1 MKKIFSLYI
10 LLFSLVI
17 SAQTDYSASW
27 EDFYSYNNV
36 KDFVKVD
43 DVLYALTDNAIFTYD
58 VLSGE
63 IKKISSI
70 QGLSGETTSAIYYY
84 ESETFKGVVI
94 GYENGLVEVID
105 DDGSITISSDIVNF
119 NQSGEK
125 SINHISE
132 FNNKLYLSTP
142 FAVVVYD
149 IENLEF
155 GDTYFIGNNSSSI
168 KINETIIFNNVI
180 YAATEVGIFKADI
193 FKADGITRTLL
204 IDFNNWRQL
213 FDGTVFKGITTF
225 ENSLYVIGNSKL
237 YTIDGASLTEKPNF
251 NPLGQ
256 QIKNIKSSTTNLCI
270 ALDKEA
276 IIYDNSMNLVPEF
289 TPDLDYDYSLNTA
302 FIEDNMVFLATK
314 EFGILETTISES
326 GPTTY
331 LEIHPEGPLSNAV
344 FSITAQNNDLW
355 VVYGGYDGTYEPSG
369 NKQGFSNFNGE
380 SWINTKYDSNLPIKD
395 LNHVTIDINAKNKV
409 YISSFGSTEN
419 ITSQATGGLLVV
431 ENNEVIEFYNHK
443 NSTIEDTNLTDS
455 RVTIR
460 VSGTAFDD
468 LGNLWVTSI
477 AGSNELKKLSNSQV
491 WSSIDLSSLTTNRTA
506 IGLTEVVVD
515 RNNSIWIGT
524 RANGV
529 YVYNENGNRKEAL
542 IAAPNEGNLPDL
554 NVRTIAVDRS
564 NIIWLG
570 TKSGLVVYSNASG
583 VFDEVATNAQ
593 PVVINGDENGFGDRL
608 LGNQTI
614 NSIVVD
620 GADNKWFGTDRGGVL
635 CTNPS
640 GQNTIAIFSKKNS
653 PLPSNR
659 ILKIS
664 IDKEAGKVYFA
675 TDKGIVAYN
684 SNVAPFGDVLEAVYA
699 YPNPALK
706 NHETVTIDGRN
717 GTHLPKGTNVKI
729 LDVAGNL
736 VHETNVIEG
745 QELQGGKVV
754 WNKRNL
760 AGNKVASG
768 IYIVLLSND
777 DASETAVTKIAII
790 N

>member
-1 MKKIFSLYI
+1 MKKIFSLLI

-36 KDFVKVD
+36 KDFTKVD
-43 DVLYALTDNAIFTYD
+43 TIIYALTDNAIFTYD

-63 IKKISSI
+63 INKFSSI
-70 QGLSGETTSAIYYY
+70 QGLSGETTSAIYYN
-84 ESETFKGVVI
+84 ETFRRVVI

-155 GDTYFIGNNSSSI
+155 GDTYFIGNNSSSV
-168 KINETIIFNNVI
+168 KINETIISNDII
-180 YAATEVGIFKADI
+180 YAATEEGVFKADI
-193 FKADGITRTLL
+193 TSNLL
-204 IDFNNWRQL
+204 IDFNNWQRL
-213 FDGTVFKGITTF
+213 FNGRDFKGVTTF
-225 ENSLYVIGNSKL
+225 KNDLYVIENSKL
-237 YTIDGASLTEKPNF
+237 FTFDGASLTEKVNF
-251 NPLGQ
+251 NKE
-256 QIKNIKSSTTNLCI
+256 IKNIKSTNTNLCI
-270 ALDKEA
+270 SLDKEA
-276 IIYDNSMNLVPEF
+276 RIYDSSMNLVQEF
-289 TPDLDYDYSLNTA
+289 TSDLEYDYSLNTA
-302 FIEDNMVFLATK
+302 FFEDDMVFLATK
-314 EFGILETTISES
+314 EFGILETTISQ
-326 GPTTY
+326 PTTY
-331 LEIHPEGPLSNAV
+331 SEIHPEGPLSNAV

-355 VVYGGYDGTYEPSG
+355 VVYGGYDGTYAPSF

-455 RVTIR
+455 KVTIR

-477 AGSNELKKLSNSQV
+477 AGSNELKKLSNSQE
-491 WSSIDLSSLTTNRTA
+491 WSSIDLSSLTKDKIA

-515 RNNSIWIGT
+515 RNNSIWIGS
-524 RANGV
+524 RRNGA
-529 YVYNENGNRKEAL
+529 YVYNENGNRKKAL
-542 IAAPNEGNLPDL
+542 IATPNEGNLPDL

-564 NIIWLG
+564 NRIWLG

-583 VFDEVATNAQ
+583 VFEEVATNAQ

-640 GQNTIAIFSKKNS
+640 GQTTIAIFSKKNS

-706 NHETVTIDGRN
+706 NHLTVTIDGRN
-717 GTHLPKGTNVKI
+717 GTHLPKGINVKI

>member
-36 KDFVKVD
+36 KDFTKVD
-43 DVLYALTDNAIFTYD
+43 TIIYALTDNAIFTYD

-63 IKKISSI
+63 INKISSI
-70 QGLSGETTSAIYYY
+70 QGLSGETTSAIYYN
-84 ESETFKGVVI
+84 ETFRRVVI

-105 DDGSITISSDIVNF
+105 DDGSITISSDIINF

-125 SINHISE
+125 SISHISE

-155 GDTYFIGNNSSSI
+155 GDTYFIGNNSSSV
-168 KINETIIFNNVI
+168 KINETIISNNII
-180 YAATEVGIFKADI
+180 YAVTETGIFKADI
-193 FKADGITRTLL
+193 TSNLL
-204 IDFNNWRQL
+204 IDFNNWQQL
-213 FDGTVFKGITTF
+213 FNGRDFKGVTTLKNDLYVIENSKIFTFDGTG
-225 ENSLYVIGNSKL
+225 
-237 YTIDGASLTEKPNF
+237 LTEKANF
-251 NPLGQ
+251 TKE
-256 QIKNIKSSTTNLCI
+256 IKNIKSTTRNLCI
-270 ALDKEA
+270 SLDKEA
-276 IIYDNSMNLVPEF
+276 RIYDSSMNLVQEF
-289 TPDLDYDYSLNTA
+289 IPNLEYDYSLNTA
-302 FIEDNMVFLATK
+302 FFEDDMAFLATK
-314 EFGILETTISES
+314 EFGILETTISQ
-326 GPTTY
+326 PTTY
-331 LEIHPEGPLSNAV
+331 LEIHPDGPLSNAV
-344 FSITAQNNDLW
+344 FSITAQNKDFW
-355 VVYGGYDGTYEPSG
+355 VVYGGYNSAFTPL
-369 NKQGFSNFNGE
+369 NIRNGFSKFNGE
-380 SWINTKYDSNLPIKD
+380 NWINTNFNSSLPND
-395 LNHVTIDINAKNKV
+395 LVDVTIDPSHENRV
-409 YISSFGSTEN
+409 YISALGISSD
-419 ITSQATGGLLVV
+419 IDAKPTGGLLVV
-431 ENNEVIEFYNHK
+431 EDNILVQTYNHL
-443 NSTIEDTNLTDS
+443 NSSLTPILVS
-455 RVTIR
+455 LPAINIR
-460 VSGTAFDD
+460 VSGSTFDSN
-468 LGNLWVTSI
+468 GNLWATNYET
-477 AGSNELKKLSNSQV
+477 GEELVKLSANGQ
-491 WSSIDLSSLTTNRTA
+491 WSSVDLGVLQTSSA
-506 IGLTEVVVD
+506 EGLTEIIVD
-515 RNNSIWIGT
+515 RNNSIWIGS
-524 RANGV
+524 RRNGA
-529 YVYNENGNRKEAL
+529 YVYNENGSRKKAL
-542 IAAPNEGNLPDL
+542 IATPNEGNLPDL

-564 NIIWLG
+564 NRIWLG

-608 LGNQTI
+608 LGDQTI
-614 NSIVVD
+614 NSIAVD
-620 GADNKWFGTDRGGVL
+620 GADNKWFGTDSGGVL

-640 GQNTIAIFSKKNS
+640 GQTTIAIFSKKNS

-664 IDKEAGKVYFA
+664 VDNAAGKVYFA

-684 SNVAPFGDVLEAVYA
+684 SNVVPFGDVLEAVYA

>member
-1 MKKIFSLYI
+1 MKKIFSLYV

-36 KDFVKVD
+36 KDFTKVD
-43 DVLYALTDNAIFTYD
+43 TIIYALTDNAIFTYD

-63 IKKISSI
+63 INKISSI
-70 QGLSGETTSAIYYY
+70 QGLSGETTSAIYYN
-84 ESETFKGVVI
+84 ETFKRVVI

-155 GDTYFIGNNSSSI
+155 GDTYFIGNNSSSV
-168 KINETIIFNNVI
+168 KINETIISNNVI

-193 FKADGITRTLL
+193 TSNLL
-204 IDFNNWRQL
+204 IDFNNWQQL
-213 FDGTVFKGITTF
+213 FNGRDFKGIVF
-225 ENSLYVIGNSKL
+225 LDGLYVIENSKL
-237 YTIDGASLTEKPNF
+237 FTFDGANLTEEVNF
-251 NPLGQ
+251 NKE
-256 QIKNIKSSTTNLCI
+256 IKNIKSTTTNLCI
-270 ALDKEA
+270 SLDKEA
-276 IIYDNSMNLVPEF
+276 KVYDSSLNLVQEF
-289 TPDLDYDYSLNTA
+289 TPNLEYDYTLNTA
-302 FIEDNMVFLATK
+302 FFEDDIAFLATK
-314 EFGILETTISES
+314 EFGILKATTSKPAI
-326 GPTTY
+326 Y
-331 LEIHPEGPLSNAV
+331 LEIHPDGPLSNAV
-344 FSITAQNNDLW
+344 FSITAQNNNFW
-355 VVYGGYDGTYEPSG
+355 VVYGGYNSTFTPL
-369 NKQGFSNFNGE
+369 NIRNGFSKFNGE
-380 SWINTKYDSNLPIKD
+380 NWINTNFNSSLPND
-395 LNHVTIDINAKNKV
+395 LVDVTIDPSHENRV
-409 YISSFGSTEN
+409 YISALGASNN
-419 ITSQATGGLLVV
+419 IEAKPTGGLLVV
-431 ENNEVIEFYNHK
+431 EDNVLVQTYNHL
-443 NSTIEDTNLTDS
+443 NSSLTPILISLPTIN
-455 RVTIR
+455 IR
-460 VSGTAFDD
+460 VGGSTFDSN
-468 LGNLWVTSI
+468 GNLWATNYET
-477 AGSNELKKLSNSQV
+477 GEELVKLSANGQ
-491 WSSIDLSSLTTNRTA
+491 WSSVDLGVVQTSA
-506 IGLTEVVVD
+506 AAGLSEIIVD
-515 RNNSIWIGT
+515 QNNSIWISS
-524 RANGV
+524 RRNGA
-529 YVYNENGNRKEAL
+529 YVYNENGNRKKAL
-542 IAAPNEGNLPDL
+542 IATPNEGNLPDL

-564 NIIWLG
+564 NRIWLG

-608 LGNQTI
+608 LGDQTI

-620 GADNKWFGTDRGGVL
+620 GADNKWFGTDSGGVL
-635 CTNPS
+635 YTNPS
-640 GQNTIAIFSKKNS
+640 GQTTIAIFSKKNS

-664 IDKEAGKVYFA
+664 TDNAAGKVYFA

-699 YPNPALK
+699 YPNPALN

>member
-1 MKKIFSLYI
+1 MKKIFSLYV

-36 KDFVKVD
+36 KDFTKVD
-43 DVLYALTDNAIFTYD
+43 TIIYALTDNAIFTYD

-63 IKKISSI
+63 INKISSI
-70 QGLSGETTSAIYYY
+70 QGLSGETTSAIYYN
-84 ESETFKGVVI
+84 ETFKRVVI

-155 GDTYFIGNNSSSI
+155 GDTYFIGNNSSSV
-168 KINETIIFNNVI
+168 KINETIISNNVI
-180 YAATEVGIFKADI
+180 YAATEEGVFKADI
-193 FKADGITRTLL
+193 FKADDITSNLL
-204 IDFNNWRQL
+204 IDFNNWQL
-213 FDGTVFKGITTF
+213 LFPGDFKGITTF
-225 ENSLYVIGNSKL
+225 ENVLYVIKGSELVALDGINLGNK
-237 YTIDGASLTEKPNF
+237 INF
-251 NPLGQ
+251 LEE
-256 QIKNIKSSTTNLCI
+256 IKGLKASTTHLSVS
-270 ALDKEA
+270 LDKEA
-276 IIYDNSMNLVPEF
+276 RIYDSSMNLVQEF
-289 TPDLDYDYSLNTA
+289 IPNLEHDYTLNTA
-302 FIEDNMVFLATK
+302 FFEADMVFLATK
-314 EFGILETTISES
+314 EFGILETTISE
-326 GPTTY
+326 PITY
-331 LEIHPEGPLSNAV
+331 LEIHPDGPLSNAV
-344 FSITAQNNDLW
+344 FSITAQNNNFW
-355 VVYGGYDGTYEPSG
+355 VVYGGYDSTNTPL
-369 NKQGFSNFNGE
+369 NIKNGFSEFNGE
-380 SWINTKYDSNLPIKD
+380 NWINTNFNSSLPND
-395 LNHVTIDINAKNKV
+395 LVDVTIDPSHENRV
-409 YISSFGSTEN
+409 YISALGESSN
-419 ITSQATGGLLVV
+419 IEAKPSGGLLVV
-431 ENNEVIEFYNHK
+431 EDNVLVQTYNHL
-443 NSTIEDTNLTDS
+443 NSSLTPILIS
-455 RVTIR
+455 LPAINIR
-460 VSGTAFDD
+460 VSGSAFDSS
-468 LGNLWVTSI
+468 GNLWATNYET
-477 AGSNELKKLSNSQV
+477 GEELVKLSANGQ
-491 WSSIDLSSLTTNRTA
+491 WSSVDLGVVQTSLA
-506 IGLTEVVVD
+506 AGLTEVIVD
-515 RNNSIWIGT
+515 RNNSIWIGS
-524 RANGV
+524 RRNGA
-529 YVYNENGNRKEAL
+529 YVYNENGNRKKAL
-542 IAAPNEGNLPDL
+542 IATPNEGNLPDL

-564 NIIWLG
+564 NRIWLG

-608 LGNQTI
+608 LGDQTI

-620 GADNKWFGTDRGGVL
+620 GADNKWFGTDSGGVL
-635 CTNPS
+635 CTNPN
-640 GQNTIAIFSKKNS
+640 GQTTIAIFSKKNS

-664 IDKEAGKVYFA
+664 VDKAAGKVYFA

-699 YPNPALK
+699 FPNPALN

-736 VHETNVIEG
+736 VHETNVVEG

>member
-36 KDFVKVD
+36 KDFTKVD
-43 DVLYALTDNAIFTYD
+43 TIIYALTDNAIFTYD

-63 IKKISSI
+63 INKISSI
-70 QGLSGETTSAIYYY
+70 QGLSGETTSAIYYN
-84 ESETFKGVVI
+84 ETFRRVVI

-105 DDGSITISSDIVNF
+105 DDGSITISSDIINF

-125 SINHISE
+125 SISHISE

-155 GDTYFIGNNSSSI
+155 GDTYFIGNNSSSV
-168 KINETIIFNNVI
+168 KINETIISNNII
-180 YAATEVGIFKADI
+180 YAVTETGIFKADI
-193 FKADGITRTLL
+193 TSNLL
-204 IDFNNWRQL
+204 IDFNNWQQL
-213 FDGTVFKGITTF
+213 FNGRDFKGVTTFKNDLYVIENSKIFTFDGTG
-225 ENSLYVIGNSKL
+225 
-237 YTIDGASLTEKPNF
+237 LTEKANF
-251 NPLGQ
+251 TKE
-256 QIKNIKSSTTNLCI
+256 IKNIKSTTRNLCI
-270 ALDKEA
+270 SLDKEA
-276 IIYDNSMNLVPEF
+276 RIYDSSMNLVQEF
-289 TPDLDYDYSLNTA
+289 IPNLEYDYSLNTA
-302 FIEDNMVFLATK
+302 FFEDDMAFLATK
-314 EFGILETTISES
+314 EFGILETTISQ
-326 GPTTY
+326 PTTY
-331 LEIHPEGPLSNAV
+331 LEIHPDGPLSNAV
-344 FSITAQNNDLW
+344 FSVTAQNKDFW
-355 VVYGGYDGTYEPSG
+355 VVYGGYNSAFTPL
-369 NKQGFSNFNGE
+369 NIRNGFSKFNGE
-380 SWINTKYDSNLPIKD
+380 NWINTNFNSSLPND
-395 LNHVTIDINAKNKV
+395 LVDVTIDPSHENRV
-409 YISSFGSTEN
+409 YISALG
-419 ITSQATGGLLVV
+419 TSSDIDAKPTGGLLVV
-431 ENNEVIEFYNHK
+431 EDNILVQTYNHL
-443 NSTIEDTNLTDS
+443 NSSLTPILVS
-455 RVTIR
+455 LPAINIR
-460 VSGTAFDD
+460 VSGSTFDSN
-468 LGNLWVTSI
+468 GNLWATNYET
-477 AGSNELKKLSNSQV
+477 GEELVKLSANGQ
-491 WSSIDLSSLTTNRTA
+491 WSSVDLGVLQTSSA
-506 IGLTEVVVD
+506 EGLTEIIVD
-515 RNNSIWIGT
+515 RNNSIWIGS
-524 RANGV
+524 RRNGA
-529 YVYNENGNRKEAL
+529 YVYNENGSRKKAL
-542 IAAPNEGNLPDL
+542 IATPNEGNLPDL

-564 NIIWLG
+564 NRIWLG

-608 LGNQTI
+608 LGDQTI
-614 NSIVVD
+614 NSIAVD
-620 GADNKWFGTDRGGVL
+620 GADNKWFGTDSGGVL

-640 GQNTIAIFSKKNS
+640 GQTTIAIFSKKNS

-664 IDKEAGKVYFA
+664 VDNAAGKVYFA

-684 SNVAPFGDVLEAVYA
+684 SNVVPFGDVLEAVYA

>member
-36 KDFVKVD
+36 KDFTKVD
-43 DVLYALTDNAIFTYD
+43 TIIYALTDNAIFTYD

-63 IKKISSI
+63 INKISSI
-70 QGLSGETTSAIYYY
+70 QGLSGETTSAIYYN
-84 ESETFKGVVI
+84 ETFKRVVI

-155 GDTYFIGNNSSSI
+155 GDTYFIGNNSSSV
-168 KINETIIFNNVI
+168 KINETIIANNVI
-180 YAATEVGIFKADI
+180 YAATEEGVFKADI
-193 FKADGITRTLL
+193 TSNLL
-204 IDFNNWRQL
+204 IDFNNWQQL
-213 FDGTVFKGITTF
+213 FNGRDFKGITTF
-225 ENSLYVIGNSKL
+225 KNDLYVIENSKL
-237 YTIDGASLTEKPNF
+237 FTLDGANLTENINF
-251 NPLGQ
+251 NKE
-256 QIKNIKSSTTNLCI
+256 IKNIKSTNTNLCVS
-270 ALDKEA
+270 LDKEA
-276 IIYDNSMNLVPEF
+276 IIYDSSMNLVQEF
-289 TPDLDYDYSLNTA
+289 TPDSEYDYSLNTA
-302 FIEDNMVFLATK
+302 FFEDDMVFLATK
-314 EFGILETTISES
+314 EFGILETTISQ
-326 GPTTY
+326 PTTY
-331 LEIHPEGPLSNAV
+331 SEIHPEGPLSNAV

-355 VVYGGYDGTYEPSG
+355 VVYGGYNSTFTPL
-369 NKQGFSNFNGE
+369 NIRNGFSKFNGE
-380 SWINTKYDSNLPIKD
+380 NWINTNFNSSLPND
-395 LNHVTIDINAKNKV
+395 LVDVTIDPSHENRV
-409 YISSFGSTEN
+409 YISALGASNN
-419 ITSQATGGLLVV
+419 IEAKPTGGLLVV
-431 ENNEVIEFYNHK
+431 EDNVLVQTYNHL
-443 NSTIEDTNLTDS
+443 NSSLTPILISLPTIN
-455 RVTIR
+455 IR
-460 VSGTAFDD
+460 VGGSTFDSN
-468 LGNLWVTSI
+468 GNLWATNYET
-477 AGSNELKKLSNSQV
+477 GEELVKLSANGQ
-491 WSSIDLSSLTTNRTA
+491 WSSVDLGVVQTSA
-506 IGLTEVVVD
+506 AAGLSEIVVD
-515 RNNSIWIGT
+515 RNNSIWIGS
-524 RANGV
+524 RRNGA
-529 YVYNENGNRKEAL
+529 YVYNENGSRKKAL
-542 IAAPNEGNLPDL
+542 IATPNEGNLPDL

-564 NIIWLG
+564 NRIWLG

-608 LGNQTI
+608 LGDQTI

-620 GADNKWFGTDRGGVL
+620 GADNKWFGTDSGGVL

-640 GQNTIAIFSKKNS
+640 GQTTIAIFSKKNS

-664 IDKEAGKVYFA
+664 LDKEVGKVYFA
-675 TDKGIVAYN
+675 TDNGIVAYN

-760 AGNKVASG
+760 AGNKVTSG
-768 IYIVLLSND
+768 VYIVLLSND
-777 DASETAVTKIAII
+777 DASETAITKIAII

>member
-36 KDFVKVD
+36 KDFTKVD
-43 DVLYALTDNAIFTYD
+43 TIIYALTDNAIFTYNI
-58 VLSGE
+58 LSGE
-63 IKKISSI
+63 INKISSI
-70 QGLSGETTSAIYYY
+70 QGLSGETTSAIYFN
-84 ESETFKGVVI
+84 ETFNRVVI

-149 IENLEF
+149 IEKLEF
-155 GDTYFIGNNSSSI
+155 GDTYFIGNNSSSV
-168 KINETIIFNNVI
+168 KINETIISNDII
-180 YAATEVGIFKADI
+180 YAATEEGVFKADI
-193 FKADGITRTLL
+193 TSNLL
-204 IDFNNWRQL
+204 IDFNNWQRL
-213 FDGTVFKGITTF
+213 FNGRDFKGVTTF
-225 ENSLYVIGNSKL
+225 KNDLYVIENSKL
-237 YTIDGASLTEKPNF
+237 FTFDGASLTEKVNF
-251 NPLGQ
+251 NKE
-256 QIKNIKSSTTNLCI
+256 IKNIKSTNTNLCI
-270 ALDKEA
+270 SLDKEA
-276 IIYDNSMNLVPEF
+276 RIYDSSMNLVQEF
-289 TPDLDYDYSLNTA
+289 TSDLEYDYSLNTA
-302 FIEDNMVFLATK
+302 FFEDDMAFLATK
-314 EFGILETTISES
+314 EFGILETKISQ
-326 GPTTY
+326 PTTY
-331 LEIHPEGPLSNAV
+331 SEIHPEGPLSNAV

-355 VVYGGYDGTYEPSG
+355 VVYGGYDGTYAPSF

-455 RVTIR
+455 KVTIR

-477 AGSNELKKLSNSQV
+477 AGSNELKKLSNSQE
-491 WSSIDLSSLTTNRTA
+491 WSSIDLSSLTKDKIA

-515 RNNSIWIGT
+515 RNNSIWIGS
-524 RANGV
+524 RRNGA
-529 YVYNENGNRKEAL
+529 YVYNENGNRKKAL
-542 IAAPNEGNLPDL
+542 IATPNEGNLPDL

-564 NIIWLG
+564 NRIWLG

-583 VFDEVATNAQ
+583 VFEEVATNAQ

-640 GQNTIAIFSKKNS
+640 GQTTIAIFSKKNS

-706 NHETVTIDGRN
+706 NHLTVTIDGRN
-717 GTHLPKGTNVKI
+717 GTHLPKGINVKI

>member
-36 KDFVKVD
+36 KDFTKVD
-43 DVLYALTDNAIFTYD
+43 TIIYALTDNAIFTYN

-63 IKKISSI
+63 INKISSI
-70 QGLSGETTSAIYYY
+70 QGLSGETTSAIYYN
-84 ESETFKGVVI
+84 ETFNRVVI

-149 IENLEF
+149 IEKLEF
-155 GDTYFIGNNSSSI
+155 GDTYFIGNNSSSV
-168 KINETIIFNNVI
+168 KINETIISNDII
-180 YAATEVGIFKADI
+180 YAATEEGVFKADI
-193 FKADGITRTLL
+193 TSNLL
-204 IDFNNWRQL
+204 IDFNNWQRL
-213 FDGTVFKGITTF
+213 FNGRDFKGVTTF
-225 ENSLYVIGNSKL
+225 KNDLYVIENSKL
-237 YTIDGASLTEKPNF
+237 FTFDGASLTEKVNF
-251 NPLGQ
+251 NKE
-256 QIKNIKSSTTNLCI
+256 IKNIKSTNTNLCI
-270 ALDKEA
+270 SLDKEA
-276 IIYDNSMNLVPEF
+276 RIYDSSMNLVQEF
-289 TPDLDYDYSLNTA
+289 TSDLEYDYSLNTA
-302 FIEDNMVFLATK
+302 FFEDDMVFLATK
-314 EFGILETTISES
+314 EFGILETTISQ
-326 GPTTY
+326 PTTY
-331 LEIHPEGPLSNAV
+331 SEIHPEGPLSNAV

-355 VVYGGYDGTYEPSG
+355 VVYGGYNSTFTPL
-369 NKQGFSNFNGE
+369 NIRNGFSKFNGE
-380 SWINTKYDSNLPIKD
+380 NWINTNFNSSLPND
-395 LNHVTIDINAKNKV
+395 LVDVTIDPSHENRV
-409 YISSFGSTEN
+409 YISALGASNN
-419 ITSQATGGLLVV
+419 IEAKPTGGLLVV
-431 ENNEVIEFYNHK
+431 EDNVLVQTYNHL
-443 NSTIEDTNLTDS
+443 NSSLTPILISLPTIN
-455 RVTIR
+455 IR
-460 VSGTAFDD
+460 VGGSTFDSN
-468 LGNLWVTSI
+468 GNLWATNYET
-477 AGSNELKKLSNSQV
+477 GEELVKLSANGQ
-491 WSSIDLSSLTTNRTA
+491 WSSVDLGVVQTSA
-506 IGLTEVVVD
+506 AAGLSEIIVD
-515 RNNSIWIGT
+515 RNNSIWIGS
-524 RANGV
+524 RRNGA
-529 YVYNENGNRKEAL
+529 YVYNENGNRKKAL

-564 NIIWLG
+564 NRIWLG

-635 CTNPS
+635 YTNPS
-640 GQNTIAIFSKKNS
+640 GQTTIAIFSKKNS

-664 IDKEAGKVYFA
+664 ADKEAGKVYFA

-684 SNVAPFGDVLEAVYA
+684 SNVVPFGDVLEAVYA

-777 DASETAVTKIAII
+777 DASETTVTKIAII

>member
-36 KDFVKVD
+36 KDFTKVD
-43 DVLYALTDNAIFTYD
+43 TIIYALTDNAIFTYD

-63 IKKISSI
+63 INKISSI
-70 QGLSGETTSAIYYY
+70 QGLSGETTSAIYYN
-84 ESETFKGVVI
+84 ETFKRVVI

-155 GDTYFIGNNSSSI
+155 GDTYFIGNNSSSV
-168 KINETIIFNNVI
+168 KINETIIANNVI
-180 YAATEVGIFKADI
+180 YAATEEGVFKADI
-193 FKADGITRTLL
+193 TSNLL
-204 IDFNNWRQL
+204 IDFNNWQRL
-213 FDGTVFKGITTF
+213 FNGRDFKGVTTYK
-225 ENSLYVIGNSKL
+225 NDLYVIENSKL
-237 YTIDGASLTEKPNF
+237 FTFDGASLTEKLNF
-251 NPLGQ
+251 NKE
-256 QIKNIKSSTTNLCI
+256 IKNIKSTNTNLCI
-270 ALDKEA
+270 SLDKEA
-276 IIYDNSMNLVPEF
+276 RIYDSSMNLVQEF
-289 TPDLDYDYSLNTA
+289 TSDLEYDYSLNTA
-302 FIEDNMVFLATK
+302 FFEDDMVFLATK
-314 EFGILETTISES
+314 EFGILETTISQ
-326 GPTTY
+326 PTTY
-331 LEIHPEGPLSNAV
+331 SEIHPEGPLSNAV

-355 VVYGGYDGTYEPSG
+355 VVYGGYDGTYAPSF

-455 RVTIR
+455 KVTIR

-477 AGSNELKKLSNSQV
+477 AGSNELKKLSNSQE
-491 WSSIDLSSLTTNRTA
+491 WSSIDLSSLTKDKIA

-515 RNNSIWIGT
+515 RNNSIWIGS
-524 RANGV
+524 RRNGA
-529 YVYNENGNRKEAL
+529 YVYNENGSRKKAL
-542 IAAPNEGNLPDL
+542 IATPNEGNLPDL

-564 NIIWLG
+564 NRIWLG

-608 LGNQTI
+608 LGDQTI

-620 GADNKWFGTDRGGVL
+620 GADNKWFGTDSGGVL

-640 GQNTIAIFSKKNS
+640 GQTTIAIFSKKNS

-664 IDKEAGKVYFA
+664 ADIAAGKVYFA

-684 SNVAPFGDVLEAVYA
+684 SNVVPFGDVLEAVYA
-699 YPNPALK
+699 YPNPVLK

>member
-1 MKKIFSLYI
+1 MKKIFSLYV

-36 KDFVKVD
+36 KDFTKVD
-43 DVLYALTDNAIFTYD
+43 TIIYALTDNAIFTYD

-63 IKKISSI
+63 INKISSI
-70 QGLSGETTSAIYYY
+70 QGLSGETTSAIYYN
-84 ESETFKGVVI
+84 ETFKRVVI

-155 GDTYFIGNNSSSI
+155 GDTYFIGNNSSSV
-168 KINETIIFNNVI
+168 KINETIISNNVI

-193 FKADGITRTLL
+193 TSNLL
-204 IDFNNWRQL
+204 IDFNNWQQL
-213 FDGTVFKGITTF
+213 FNGRDFKGIVF
-225 ENSLYVIGNSKL
+225 LDGLYVIENSKL
-237 YTIDGASLTEKPNF
+237 FAFDGANLTEKVNF
-251 NPLGQ
+251 NKE
-256 QIKNIKSSTTNLCI
+256 IKNIKSTTTNLCI
-270 ALDKEA
+270 SLDKEA
-276 IIYDNSMNLVPEF
+276 KVYDSSLNLVQEF
-289 TPDLDYDYSLNTA
+289 TPNLEYDYTLNTA
-302 FIEDNMVFLATK
+302 FFEDDIAFLATK
-314 EFGILETTISES
+314 EFGILETTISK
-326 GPTTY
+326 PAIY
-331 LEIHPEGPLSNAV
+331 LEIHPDGPLSNAV
-344 FSITAQNNDLW
+344 FSITAQNNNFW
-355 VVYGGYDGTYEPSG
+355 VVYGGYNSTFTPL
-369 NKQGFSNFNGE
+369 NIRNGFSKFNGE
-380 SWINTKYDSNLPIKD
+380 NWINTNFNSSLPND
-395 LNHVTIDINAKNKV
+395 LVDVTIDPSHENRV
-409 YISSFGSTEN
+409 YISALGASNN
-419 ITSQATGGLLVV
+419 IEAKPTGGLLVV
-431 ENNEVIEFYNHK
+431 EDNVLVQTYNHL
-443 NSTIEDTNLTDS
+443 NSSLTPILISLPTIN
-455 RVTIR
+455 IR
-460 VSGTAFDD
+460 VGGSTFDSN
-468 LGNLWVTSI
+468 GNLWATNYET
-477 AGSNELKKLSNSQV
+477 GEELVKLSANGQ
-491 WSSIDLSSLTTNRTA
+491 WSSVDLGVVQTSA
-506 IGLTEVVVD
+506 AAGLSEIVVD
-515 RNNSIWIGT
+515 RNNSIWIGS
-524 RANGV
+524 RRNGA
-529 YVYNENGNRKEAL
+529 YVYNENGNRKKAL
-542 IAAPNEGNLPDL
+542 IATPNEGNLPDL

-564 NIIWLG
+564 NRIWLG

-608 LGNQTI
+608 LGDQTI

-620 GADNKWFGTDRGGVL
+620 GADNKWFGTDSGGVL
-635 CTNPS
+635 YTNPS
-640 GQNTIAIFSKKNS
+640 GQTTIAIFSKKNS

-664 IDKEAGKVYFA
+664 TDNAAGKVYFA

-699 YPNPALK
+699 YPNPALN

>member
-1 MKKIFSLYI
+1 MKNLFSLYI
-10 LLFSLVI
+10 FLFSLVI

-36 KDFVKVD
+36 KDFTKVD
-43 DVLYALTDNAIFTYD
+43 TIIYALTDNAIFTYD

-63 IKKISSI
+63 INKLSSI
-70 QGLSGETTSAIYYY
+70 QGLSGETTSTIYYN
-84 ESETFKGVVI
+84 ETFKRVVI

-155 GDTYFIGNNSSSI
+155 GDTYFIGNNSSSV
-168 KINETIIFNNVI
+168 KINETIISNNII
-180 YAATEVGIFKADI
+180 YAVTETGIFKADI
-193 FKADGITRTLL
+193 TSDLL
-204 IDFNNWRQL
+204 IDFNNWQQL
-213 FDGTVFKGITTF
+213 FNGRDFKGVAF
-225 ENSLYVIGNSKL
+225 LDGLYIIENSKL
-237 YTIDGASLTEKPNF
+237 FTFDGVSLTEKIDF
-251 NPLGQ
+251 NKE
-256 QIKNIKSSTTNLCI
+256 IKNIKSTTINLCI
-270 ALDKEA
+270 SLDKEA
-276 IIYDNSMNLVPEF
+276 RIYDSSMNLVQEF
-289 TPDLDYDYSLNTA
+289 TPNLEYDYSLNTA
-302 FIEDNMVFLATK
+302 LFEDDIAFLATK
-314 EFGILETTISES
+314 EFGILETKISE
-326 GPTTY
+326 PTTY
-331 LEIHPEGPLSNAV
+331 LEIHPDGPLSNTV
-344 FSITAQNNDLW
+344 FSITAQNNNFW
-355 VVYGGYDGTYEPSG
+355 VVYGGYNSTFTPL
-369 NKQGFSNFNGE
+369 NIRNGFSKFNGE
-380 SWINTKYDSNLPIKD
+380 NWINTNFNSSLPND
-395 LNHVTIDINAKNKV
+395 LVDVTIDPSHENRV
-409 YISSFGSTEN
+409 YISTLG
-419 ITSQATGGLLVV
+419 TSSDIDAKPTGGLLVV
-431 ENNEVIEFYNHK
+431 EDNILVQTYNHL
-443 NSTIEDTNLTDS
+443 NSSLTPILVS
-455 RVTIR
+455 LPAINIR
-460 VSGTAFDD
+460 VSGSTFDNN
-468 LGNLWVTSI
+468 GNLWATNYET
-477 AGSNELKKLSNSQV
+477 GEELVKLSANGQ
-491 WSSIDLSSLTTNRTA
+491 WSSVDLGVVQTSSA
-506 IGLTEVVVD
+506 AGLTEIIAD
-515 RNNSIWIGT
+515 RNNSIWIGS
-524 RANGV
+524 RRNGA
-529 YVYNENGNRKEAL
+529 YVYNENGSRKKAL
-542 IAAPNEGNLPDL
+542 IATPNEGNLPDL

-564 NIIWLG
+564 NRIWLG

-608 LGNQTI
+608 LGDQTI

-620 GADNKWFGTDRGGVL
+620 GADNKWFGTDSGGVL

-640 GQNTIAIFSKKNS
+640 GQTTIAIFSKKNS

-664 IDKEAGKVYFA
+664 ADIAAGKVYFA

-684 SNVAPFGDVLEAVYA
+684 SNVVPFGDVLDAVYA
-699 YPNPALK
+699 YPNPVLK

>member
-10 LLFSLVI
+10 LLFTLVI

-36 KDFVKVD
+36 KDFIKVD
-43 DVLYALTDNAIFTYD
+43 TIIYALTDNAIFTFD

-63 IKKISSI
+63 INKISSI
-70 QGLSGETTSAIYYY
+70 QGLSGETTSAIYYN
-84 ESETFKGVVI
+84 ETFKRVVI

-155 GDTYFIGNNSSSI
+155 GDTYFIGNNSSSV
-168 KINETIIFNNVI
+168 KINETIISNNVI
-180 YAATEVGIFKADI
+180 YAATEVGVFKADI
-193 FKADGITRTLL
+193 FKADDITSNLL
-204 IDFNNWRQL
+204 IDFNNWQL
-213 FDGTVFKGITTF
+213 LFPGDFKGITTF
-225 ENSLYVIGNSKL
+225 KNVLYVIKGSELVTLDGTNLGNK
-237 YTIDGASLTEKPNF
+237 INF
-251 NPLGQ
+251 LEE
-256 QIKNIKSSTTNLCI
+256 IKGLKASTTHLSVS
-270 ALDKEA
+270 LDKEA
-276 IIYDNSMNLVPEF
+276 RIYDSSMNLVQEF
-289 TPDLDYDYSLNTA
+289 IPNLKYDYTLNTA
-302 FIEDNMVFLATK
+302 FFEDDMAFLATK

-326 GPTTY
+326 TTY
-331 LEIHPEGPLSNAV
+331 LEIHPDGPLSNAV
-344 FSITAQNNDLW
+344 FSITAQNNDFW
-355 VVYGGYDGTYEPSG
+355 VVYGGYDSTNTPL
-369 NKQGFSNFNGE
+369 NIKNGFSEFNGE
-380 SWINTKYDSNLPIKD
+380 NWINTNFNSSLPND
-395 LNHVTIDINAKNKV
+395 LVDVTIDPSHENRV
-409 YISSFGSTEN
+409 YISALGESTN
-419 ITSQATGGLLVV
+419 IEAKPTGGLLVV
-431 ENNEVIEFYNHK
+431 EDNVLVQTYNHL
-443 NSTIEDTNLTDS
+443 NSSLTPILIS
-455 RVTIR
+455 LPAINIR
-460 VSGTAFDD
+460 VSGSAFDSS
-468 LGNLWVTSI
+468 GNLWATNYET
-477 AGSNELKKLSNSQV
+477 GEELVKLSANGQ
-491 WSSIDLSSLTTNRTA
+491 WSSVDLGVVQTSLA
-506 IGLTEVVVD
+506 AGLTEVVVD
-515 RNNSIWIGT
+515 RNNSIWIGS
-524 RANGV
+524 RRNGA
-529 YVYNENGNRKEAL
+529 YVYNENGNRKKAL
-542 IAAPNEGNLPDL
+542 VATPNEGNLPDL

-564 NIIWLG
+564 NRIWLG
-570 TKSGLVVYSNASG
+570 TKSGLVVYSNAS
-583 VFDEVATNAQ
+583 VIFDEVATNAE

-620 GADNKWFGTDRGGVL
+620 GADNKWFGTDSGGVL

-640 GQNTIAIFSKKNS
+640 GQTTIAIFSKKNS
-653 PLPSNR
+653 PLPSDR

-664 IDKEAGKVYFA
+664 VDKAAGKVYFA

-699 YPNPALK
+699 YPNPALN

>member
-1 MKKIFSLYI
+1 MKKIFSLYV

-36 KDFVKVD
+36 KDFTKVD
-43 DVLYALTDNAIFTYD
+43 TIIYALTDNAIFTYD

-63 IKKISSI
+63 INKISSI
-70 QGLSGETTSAIYYY
+70 QGLSGETTSAIYYN
-84 ESETFKGVVI
+84 ETFKRVVI

-155 GDTYFIGNNSSSI
+155 GDTYFIGNNSSSV
-168 KINETIIFNNVI
+168 KINETIISNDII
-180 YAATEVGIFKADI
+180 YAATEEGVFKADI
-193 FKADGITRTLL
+193 TSNLL
-204 IDFNNWRQL
+204 IDFNNWQRL
-213 FDGTVFKGITTF
+213 FNGRDFKGVTTF
-225 ENSLYVIGNSKL
+225 KNDLYVIENSKL
-237 YTIDGASLTEKPNF
+237 FTFDGASLTEKVNF
-251 NPLGQ
+251 NKE
-256 QIKNIKSSTTNLCI
+256 IKNIKSTNTNLCI
-270 ALDKEA
+270 SLDKEA
-276 IIYDNSMNLVPEF
+276 RIYDSSMNLVQEF
-289 TPDLDYDYSLNTA
+289 TSDLEYDYSLNTA
-302 FIEDNMVFLATK
+302 FFEDDMVFLATK
-314 EFGILETTISES
+314 EFGILETTISQ
-326 GPTTY
+326 PTTY
-331 LEIHPEGPLSNAV
+331 SEIHPEGPLSNAV

-355 VVYGGYDGTYEPSG
+355 VVYGGYDGTYAPSF

-455 RVTIR
+455 KVTIR

-477 AGSNELKKLSNSQV
+477 AGSNELKKLSNSQK
-491 WSSIDLSSLTTNRTA
+491 WSSIDLSSLTKDKIA

-515 RNNSIWIGT
+515 RNNSIWIGS
-524 RANGV
+524 RRNGA
-529 YVYNENGNRKEAL
+529 YVYNENGNRKKAL
-542 IAAPNEGNLPDL
+542 IATPNEGNLPDL

-564 NIIWLG
+564 NRIWLG

-583 VFDEVATNAQ
+583 VFEEVATNAQ

-640 GQNTIAIFSKKNS
+640 GQTTIAIFSKKNS

-706 NHETVTIDGRN
+706 NHLTVTIDGRN
-717 GTHLPKGTNVKI
+717 GTHLPKGINVKI

-760 AGNKVASG
+760 AGNKVTSG
-768 IYIVLLSND
+768 VYIVLLSND

>member
-36 KDFVKVD
+36 KDFTKVD
-43 DVLYALTDNAIFTYD
+43 TIIYALTDNAIFTYN

-63 IKKISSI
+63 INKISSI
-70 QGLSGETTSAIYYY
+70 QGLSGETTSAIYYN
-84 ESETFKGVVI
+84 ETFNRVVI

-149 IENLEF
+149 IEKLEF
-155 GDTYFIGNNSSSI
+155 GDTYFIGNNSSSV
-168 KINETIIFNNVI
+168 KINETIISNDII
-180 YAATEVGIFKADI
+180 YAATEEGVFKADI
-193 FKADGITRTLL
+193 TSNLL
-204 IDFNNWRQL
+204 IDFNNWQRL
-213 FDGTVFKGITTF
+213 FNGRDFKGVTTF
-225 ENSLYVIGNSKL
+225 KNDLYVIENSKL
-237 YTIDGASLTEKPNF
+237 FTFDGASLTEKVNF
-251 NPLGQ
+251 NKE
-256 QIKNIKSSTTNLCI
+256 IKNIKSTNTNLCI
-270 ALDKEA
+270 SLDKEA
-276 IIYDNSMNLVPEF
+276 RIYDSSMNLVQEF
-289 TPDLDYDYSLNTA
+289 TSDLEYDYSLNTA
-302 FIEDNMVFLATK
+302 FFEDDMVFLATK
-314 EFGILETTISES
+314 EFGILETTISQ
-326 GPTTY
+326 PTTY
-331 LEIHPEGPLSNAV
+331 SEIHPEGPLSNAV

-355 VVYGGYDGTYEPSG
+355 VVYGGYNSTFTPL
-369 NKQGFSNFNGE
+369 NIRNGFSKFNGE
-380 SWINTKYDSNLPIKD
+380 NWINTNFNSSLPND
-395 LNHVTIDINAKNKV
+395 LVDVTIDPSHENRV
-409 YISSFGSTEN
+409 YISALGASNN
-419 ITSQATGGLLVV
+419 IEAKPTGGLLVV
-431 ENNEVIEFYNHK
+431 EDNVLVQTYNHL
-443 NSTIEDTNLTDS
+443 NSSLTPILISLPTIN
-455 RVTIR
+455 IR
-460 VSGTAFDD
+460 VGGSTFDSN
-468 LGNLWVTSI
+468 GNLWATNYET
-477 AGSNELKKLSNSQV
+477 GEELVKLSANGQ
-491 WSSIDLSSLTTNRTA
+491 WSSVDLGVVQTSA
-506 IGLTEVVVD
+506 AAGLSEIIVD
-515 RNNSIWIGT
+515 RNNSIWIGS
-524 RANGV
+524 RRNGA
-529 YVYNENGNRKEAL
+529 YVYNENGNRKKAL

-564 NIIWLG
+564 NRIWLG

-620 GADNKWFGTDRGGVL
+620 GADNKWFGTDSGGVL

-640 GQNTIAIFSKKNS
+640 GQTTIAIFSKKNS

-664 IDKEAGKVYFA
+664 ADKEAGKVYFA

-777 DASETAVTKIAII
+777 DASETTVTKIAII

>member
-1 MKKIFSLYI
+1 MKNLFSLYI
-10 LLFSLVI
+10 FLFSLVI

-36 KDFVKVD
+36 KDFTKVD
-43 DVLYALTDNAIFTYD
+43 TIIYALTDNAIFTYD

-63 IKKISSI
+63 INKLSSI
-70 QGLSGETTSAIYYY
+70 QGLSGETTSTIYYN
-84 ESETFKGVVI
+84 ETFKRVVI

-155 GDTYFIGNNSSSI
+155 GDTYFIGNNSSSV
-168 KINETIIFNNVI
+168 KINETIISNNII
-180 YAATEVGIFKADI
+180 YAVTETGIFKADI
-193 FKADGITRTLL
+193 TSDLL
-204 IDFNNWRQL
+204 IDFNNWQQL
-213 FDGTVFKGITTF
+213 FNGRDFKGVAF
-225 ENSLYVIGNSKL
+225 LDGLYIIENSKL
-237 YTIDGASLTEKPNF
+237 FTFDGVSLTEKIDF
-251 NPLGQ
+251 NKE
-256 QIKNIKSSTTNLCI
+256 IKNIKSTTINLCI
-270 ALDKEA
+270 SLDKEA
-276 IIYDNSMNLVPEF
+276 RIYDSSMNLVQEF
-289 TPDLDYDYSLNTA
+289 TPNLEYDYSLNTA
-302 FIEDNMVFLATK
+302 LFEDDIAFLATK
-314 EFGILETTISES
+314 EFGILETKISE
-326 GPTTY
+326 PTTY
-331 LEIHPEGPLSNAV
+331 LEIHPDGPLSNTV
-344 FSITAQNNDLW
+344 FSITAQNNNFW
-355 VVYGGYDGTYEPSG
+355 VVYGGYNSTFTPL
-369 NKQGFSNFNGE
+369 NIRNGFSKFNGE
-380 SWINTKYDSNLPIKD
+380 NWINTNFNSSLPND
-395 LNHVTIDINAKNKV
+395 LVDVTIDPSHENRV
-409 YISSFGSTEN
+409 YISALG
-419 ITSQATGGLLVV
+419 TSSDIDAKPTGGLLVV
-431 ENNEVIEFYNHK
+431 EDNILVQTYNHL
-443 NSTIEDTNLTDS
+443 NSSLTPILVS
-455 RVTIR
+455 LPAINIR
-460 VSGTAFDD
+460 VSGSTFDNN
-468 LGNLWVTSI
+468 GNLWATNYET
-477 AGSNELKKLSNSQV
+477 GEELVKLSANGQ
-491 WSSIDLSSLTTNRTA
+491 WSSVDLGVVQTSSA
-506 IGLTEVVVD
+506 AGLTEIIAD
-515 RNNSIWIGT
+515 RNNSIWIGS
-524 RANGV
+524 RRNGA
-529 YVYNENGNRKEAL
+529 YVYNENGSRKKAL
-542 IAAPNEGNLPDL
+542 IATPNEGNLPDL

-564 NIIWLG
+564 NRIWLG

-608 LGNQTI
+608 LGDQTI

-620 GADNKWFGTDRGGVL
+620 GADNKWFGTDSGGVL

-640 GQNTIAIFSKKNS
+640 GQTTIAIFSKKNS

-664 IDKEAGKVYFA
+664 ADIAAGKVYFA

-684 SNVAPFGDVLEAVYA
+684 SNVVPFGDVLEAVYA

>member
-36 KDFVKVD
+36 KDFTKVD
-43 DVLYALTDNAIFTYD
+43 TIIYALTDNAIFTYN

-63 IKKISSI
+63 INKISSI
-70 QGLSGETTSAIYYY
+70 QGLSGETTSAIYYN
-84 ESETFKGVVI
+84 ETFRRVVI

-149 IENLEF
+149 IEKLEF
-155 GDTYFIGNNSSSI
+155 GDTYFIGNNSSSV
-168 KINETIIFNNVI
+168 KINETIISNDII
-180 YAATEVGIFKADI
+180 YAATEEGVFKADI
-193 FKADGITRTLL
+193 TSNLL
-204 IDFNNWRQL
+204 IDFNNWQRL
-213 FDGTVFKGITTF
+213 FNGRDFKGVTTF
-225 ENSLYVIGNSKL
+225 KNDLYVIENSKL
-237 YTIDGASLTEKPNF
+237 FTFDGASLTEKVNF
-251 NPLGQ
+251 NKE
-256 QIKNIKSSTTNLCI
+256 IKNIKSTNTNLCI
-270 ALDKEA
+270 SLDKEA
-276 IIYDNSMNLVPEF
+276 RIYDSSMNLVQEF
-289 TPDLDYDYSLNTA
+289 TSDLEYDYSLNTA
-302 FIEDNMVFLATK
+302 FFEDDMVFLATK
-314 EFGILETTISES
+314 EFGILETTISQ
-326 GPTTY
+326 PTTY
-331 LEIHPEGPLSNAV
+331 SEIHPEGPLSNAV

-355 VVYGGYDGTYEPSG
+355 VVYGGYNSTFTPL
-369 NKQGFSNFNGE
+369 NIRNGFSKFNGE
-380 SWINTKYDSNLPIKD
+380 NWINTNFNSSLPND
-395 LNHVTIDINAKNKV
+395 LVDVTIDPSHENRV
-409 YISSFGSTEN
+409 YISALGASNN
-419 ITSQATGGLLVV
+419 IEAKPTGGLLVV
-431 ENNEVIEFYNHK
+431 EDNVLVQTYNHL
-443 NSTIEDTNLTDS
+443 NSSLTPILISLPTIN
-455 RVTIR
+455 IR
-460 VSGTAFDD
+460 VGGSTFDSN
-468 LGNLWVTSI
+468 GNLWATNYET
-477 AGSNELKKLSNSQV
+477 GEELVKLSANGQ
-491 WSSIDLSSLTTNRTA
+491 WSSVDLGVVQTSA
-506 IGLTEVVVD
+506 AAGLSEIIVD
-515 RNNSIWIGT
+515 RNNSIWIGS
-524 RANGV
+524 RRNGA
-529 YVYNENGNRKEAL
+529 YVYNENGNRKKAL

-564 NIIWLG
+564 NRIWLG

-608 LGNQTI
+608 LGDQTI

-620 GADNKWFGTDRGGVL
+620 GADNKWFGTDSGGVL

-640 GQNTIAIFSKKNS
+640 GQTTIAIFSKKNS

-664 IDKEAGKVYFA
+664 LDKEVGKVYFA

-684 SNVAPFGDVLEAVYA
+684 SNVVPFGDVLEAVYA

-777 DASETAVTKIAII
+777 DASETTVTKIAII

>member
-36 KDFVKVD
+36 KDFTKVD
-43 DVLYALTDNAIFTYD
+43 TIIYALTDNAIFTYD

-63 IKKISSI
+63 INKISSI
-70 QGLSGETTSAIYYY
+70 QGLSGETTSAIYYN
-84 ESETFKGVVI
+84 ETFRRVVI

-105 DDGSITISSDIVNF
+105 DDGSITISSDIINF

-125 SINHISE
+125 SISHISE

-155 GDTYFIGNNSSSI
+155 GDTYFIGNNSSSV
-168 KINETIIFNNVI
+168 KINETIISNNVI

-193 FKADGITRTLL
+193 TSNLL
-204 IDFNNWRQL
+204 IDFNNWQQL
-213 FDGTVFKGITTF
+213 FNGRDFKGVTTLKNDLYVIENSKIFTFDGTG
-225 ENSLYVIGNSKL
+225 
-237 YTIDGASLTEKPNF
+237 LTEKANF
-251 NPLGQ
+251 TKE
-256 QIKNIKSSTTNLCI
+256 IKNIKSTTRNLCI
-270 ALDKEA
+270 SLDKEA
-276 IIYDNSMNLVPEF
+276 RIYDSSMNLVQEF
-289 TPDLDYDYSLNTA
+289 IPNLEYDYSLNTA
-302 FIEDNMVFLATK
+302 FFEDDMAFLATK
-314 EFGILETTISES
+314 EFGILETTISQ
-326 GPTTY
+326 PTTY
-331 LEIHPEGPLSNAV
+331 LEIHPDGPLSNAV
-344 FSITAQNNDLW
+344 FSITAQNKDFW
-355 VVYGGYDGTYEPSG
+355 VVYGGYNSAFTPL
-369 NKQGFSNFNGE
+369 NIRNGFSKFNGE
-380 SWINTKYDSNLPIKD
+380 NWINTNFNSSLPND
-395 LNHVTIDINAKNKV
+395 LVDVTIDPSHENRV
-409 YISSFGSTEN
+409 YISALG
-419 ITSQATGGLLVV
+419 TSSDIDAKPTGGLLVV
-431 ENNEVIEFYNHK
+431 EDNILVQTYNHL
-443 NSTIEDTNLTDS
+443 NSSLTPILVS
-455 RVTIR
+455 LPAINIR
-460 VSGTAFDD
+460 VSGSTFDSN
-468 LGNLWVTSI
+468 GNLWATNYET
-477 AGSNELKKLSNSQV
+477 GEELVKLSANGQ
-491 WSSIDLSSLTTNRTA
+491 WSSVDLGVLQTSSA
-506 IGLTEVVVD
+506 EGLTEIIVD
-515 RNNSIWIGT
+515 RNNSIWIGS
-524 RANGV
+524 RRNGA
-529 YVYNENGNRKEAL
+529 YVYNENGSRKKAL
-542 IAAPNEGNLPDL
+542 IATPNEGNLPDL

-564 NIIWLG
+564 NRIWLG

-608 LGNQTI
+608 LGDQTI
-614 NSIVVD
+614 NSIAVD
-620 GADNKWFGTDRGGVL
+620 GADNKWFGTDSGGVL

-640 GQNTIAIFSKKNS
+640 GQTTIAIFSKKNS

-664 IDKEAGKVYFA
+664 VDNAAGKVYFA

-684 SNVAPFGDVLEAVYA
+684 SNVVPFGDVLEAVYA

>member
-36 KDFVKVD
+36 KDFTKVD
-43 DVLYALTDNAIFTYD
+43 TIIYALTDNAIFTYN

-63 IKKISSI
+63 INKISSI
-70 QGLSGETTSAIYYY
+70 QGLSGETTSAIYFN
-84 ESETFKGVVI
+84 ETFNRVVI

-149 IENLEF
+149 IEKLEF
-155 GDTYFIGNNSSSI
+155 GDTYFIGNNSSSV
-168 KINETIIFNNVI
+168 KINETIISNDII
-180 YAATEVGIFKADI
+180 YAATEEGVFKADI
-193 FKADGITRTLL
+193 TSNLL
-204 IDFNNWRQL
+204 IDFNNWQRL
-213 FDGTVFKGITTF
+213 FNGRDFKGVTTF
-225 ENSLYVIGNSKL
+225 KNDLYVIENSKL
-237 YTIDGASLTEKPNF
+237 FTFDGASLTEKVNF
-251 NPLGQ
+251 NKE
-256 QIKNIKSSTTNLCI
+256 IKNIKSTNTNLCI
-270 ALDKEA
+270 SLDKEA
-276 IIYDNSMNLVPEF
+276 RIYDSSMNLVQEF
-289 TPDLDYDYSLNTA
+289 TSDLEYDYSLNTA
-302 FIEDNMVFLATK
+302 FFEDDMAFLATK
-314 EFGILETTISES
+314 EFGILETKISQ
-326 GPTTY
+326 PTTY
-331 LEIHPEGPLSNAV
+331 SEIHPEGPLSNAV

-355 VVYGGYDGTYEPSG
+355 VVYGGYDGTYAPSF

-455 RVTIR
+455 KVTIR

-477 AGSNELKKLSNSQV
+477 AGSNELKKLSNSQE
-491 WSSIDLSSLTTNRTA
+491 WSSIDLSSLTKDKIA

-515 RNNSIWIGT
+515 RNNSIWIGS
-524 RANGV
+524 RRNGA
-529 YVYNENGNRKEAL
+529 YVYNENGNRKKAL
-542 IAAPNEGNLPDL
+542 IATPNEGNLPDL

-564 NIIWLG
+564 NRIWLG

-583 VFDEVATNAQ
+583 VFEEVATNAQ

-640 GQNTIAIFSKKNS
+640 GQTTIAIFSKKNS

-664 IDKEAGKVYFA
+664 ADKEAGKVYFA

-684 SNVAPFGDVLEAVYA
+684 SNVVPFGDVLEAVYA

>member
-36 KDFVKVD
+36 KDFTKVD
-43 DVLYALTDNAIFTYD
+43 TIIYALTDNAIFTYD

-63 IKKISSI
+63 INKFSSI
-70 QGLSGETTSAIYYY
+70 QGLSGETTSAIYYN
-84 ESETFKGVVI
+84 ETFRRVVI

-155 GDTYFIGNNSSSI
+155 GDTYFIGNNSSSV
-168 KINETIIFNNVI
+168 KINETIISNNVI

-193 FKADGITRTLL
+193 TSNLL
-204 IDFNNWRQL
+204 IDFNNWQQL
-213 FDGTVFKGITTF
+213 FNGRDFKGVVFLDGLYIIENSILFTFDGT
-225 ENSLYVIGNSKL
+225 N
-237 YTIDGASLTEKPNF
+237 LTEEKIF
-251 NPLGQ
+251 TKE
-256 QIKNIKSSTTNLCI
+256 IKNIKSTTTNLCI
-270 ALDKEA
+270 SLEKEA
-276 IIYDNSMNLVPEF
+276 KIFDSSMNLVQEF
-289 TPDLDYDYSLNTA
+289 TPNLEYDYTLNTA
-302 FIEDNMVFLATK
+302 FFEDDIAFLATK
-314 EFGILETTISES
+314 EFGVLETTISE
-326 GPTTY
+326 PTTY
-331 LEIHPEGPLSNAV
+331 LEIHPDGPLSNAV
-344 FSITAQNNDLW
+344 FSITAQNNNFW
-355 VVYGGYDGTYEPSG
+355 VVYGGYDSTYAPSN
-369 NKQGFSNFNGE
+369 NKQGFSHFNGE
-380 SWINTKYDSNLPIKD
+380 SWINTKYDSNFPITD
-395 LNHVTIDINAKNKV
+395 LNHVTIDLNTENKV

-419 ITSQATGGLLVV
+419 IMSEATGGLLVV
-431 ENNEVIEFYNHK
+431 ENNEVIEFYNHE
-443 NSTIEDTNLTDS
+443 NSTIEDTNLSDS

-468 LGNLWVTSI
+468 LGNLWVTNI
-477 AGSNELKKLSNSQV
+477 AGSNELKKFSNIQE
-491 WSSIDLSSLTTNRTA
+491 WSSIDLSSLTTNKIA
-506 IGLTEVVVD
+506 IGLTEVAVD
-515 RNNSIWIGT
+515 RTNSIWIGS
-524 RANGV
+524 RRNGA
-529 YVYNENGNRKEAL
+529 YVYNENGSRKKAL
-542 IAAPNEGNLPDL
+542 IATPNEGNLPDL

-564 NIIWLG
+564 NRIWLG

-608 LGNQTI
+608 LGDQTI

-620 GADNKWFGTDRGGVL
+620 GADNKWFGTDSGGVL

-640 GQNTIAIFSKKNS
+640 GQTTIAIFSKKNS

-664 IDKEAGKVYFA
+664 ADNAAGKVYFA

-684 SNVAPFGDVLEAVYA
+684 SNVVPFGDVLEAVYA
-699 YPNPALK
+699 YPNPVLK

>member
-1 MKKIFSLYI
+1 MKKIFSLYV

-36 KDFVKVD
+36 KDFTKVD
-43 DVLYALTDNAIFTYD
+43 TIIYALTDNAIFTYD

-63 IKKISSI
+63 INKISSI
-70 QGLSGETTSAIYYY
+70 QGLSGETTSAIYYN
-84 ESETFKGVVI
+84 ETFKRVVI

-155 GDTYFIGNNSSSI
+155 GDTYFIGNNSSSV
-168 KINETIIFNNVI
+168 KINETIISNNII

-193 FKADGITRTLL
+193 TSNLL
-204 IDFNNWRQL
+204 IDFNNWQQL
-213 FDGTVFKGITTF
+213 FNGRDFKGIVF
-225 ENSLYVIGNSKL
+225 LDGLYVIENSNL
-237 YTIDGASLTEKPNF
+237 FTFDGANLTEEVNF
-251 NPLGQ
+251 NKE
-256 QIKNIKSSTTNLCI
+256 IKNIKSTTTNLCI
-270 ALDKEA
+270 SLDKEA
-276 IIYDNSMNLVPEF
+276 KVYDSSLNLVQEF
-289 TPDLDYDYSLNTA
+289 IPNLEYDYTLNTA
-302 FIEDNMVFLATK
+302 FFEDDIAFLATK
-314 EFGILETTISES
+314 EFGILKATTSKPAI
-326 GPTTY
+326 Y
-331 LEIHPEGPLSNAV
+331 LEIHPDGPLSNAV
-344 FSITAQNNDLW
+344 FSITAQNNNFW
-355 VVYGGYDGTYEPSG
+355 VVYGGYNSTFTPL
-369 NKQGFSNFNGE
+369 NIRNGFSKFNGE
-380 SWINTKYDSNLPIKD
+380 NWINTNFNSSLPND
-395 LNHVTIDINAKNKV
+395 LVDVTIDPSHENRV
-409 YISSFGSTEN
+409 YISALGASNN
-419 ITSQATGGLLVV
+419 IEAKPTGGLLVV
-431 ENNEVIEFYNHK
+431 EDNVLVQTYNHL
-443 NSTIEDTNLTDS
+443 NSSLTPILISLPTIN
-455 RVTIR
+455 IR
-460 VSGTAFDD
+460 VGGSTFDSN
-468 LGNLWVTSI
+468 GNLWATNYET
-477 AGSNELKKLSNSQV
+477 GEELVKLSANGQ
-491 WSSIDLSSLTTNRTA
+491 WSSVDLGVVQTSA
-506 IGLTEVVVD
+506 AAGLSEIIVD
-515 RNNSIWIGT
+515 QNNSIWISS
-524 RANGV
+524 RRNGA
-529 YVYNENGNRKEAL
+529 YVYNENGNRKKAL
-542 IAAPNEGNLPDL
+542 IATPNEGNLPDL

-564 NIIWLG
+564 NRIWLG

-614 NSIVVD
+614 NSIAVD
-620 GADNKWFGTDRGGVL
+620 GADNKWFGTDSGGVL
-635 CTNPS
+635 YTNPS
-640 GQNTIAIFSKKNS
+640 GQTTIAIFSKKNS

-664 IDKEAGKVYFA
+664 TDNAAGKVYFA

-699 YPNPALK
+699 YPNPALN

>member
-36 KDFVKVD
+36 KDFTKVD
-43 DVLYALTDNAIFTYD
+43 TIIYALTDNAIFTYN

-63 IKKISSI
+63 INKISSI
-70 QGLSGETTSAIYYY
+70 QGLSGETTSAIYYN
-84 ESETFKGVVI
+84 ETFNRVVI

-149 IENLEF
+149 IEKLEF
-155 GDTYFIGNNSSSI
+155 GDTYFIGNNSSSV
-168 KINETIIFNNVI
+168 KINETIISNDII
-180 YAATEVGIFKADI
+180 YAATEEGVFKADI
-193 FKADGITRTLL
+193 TSNLL
-204 IDFNNWRQL
+204 IDFNNWQRL
-213 FDGTVFKGITTF
+213 FNGRDFKGVTTF
-225 ENSLYVIGNSKL
+225 KNDLYVIENSKL
-237 YTIDGASLTEKPNF
+237 FTFDGASLTEKVNF
-251 NPLGQ
+251 NKE
-256 QIKNIKSSTTNLCI
+256 IKNIKSTNTNLCI
-270 ALDKEA
+270 SLDKEA
-276 IIYDNSMNLVPEF
+276 RIYDSSMNLVQEF
-289 TPDLDYDYSLNTA
+289 TSDLEYDYSLNTA
-302 FIEDNMVFLATK
+302 FFEDDMVFLATK
-314 EFGILETTISES
+314 EFGILETTISQ
-326 GPTTY
+326 PTTY
-331 LEIHPEGPLSNAV
+331 SEIHPEGPLSNAV

-355 VVYGGYDGTYEPSG
+355 VVYGGYNSTFTPL
-369 NKQGFSNFNGE
+369 NIRNGFSKFNGE
-380 SWINTKYDSNLPIKD
+380 NWINTNFNSSLPND
-395 LNHVTIDINAKNKV
+395 LVDVTIDPSHENRV
-409 YISSFGSTEN
+409 YISALGASNN
-419 ITSQATGGLLVV
+419 IEAKPTGGLLVV
-431 ENNEVIEFYNHK
+431 EDNVLVQTYNHL
-443 NSTIEDTNLTDS
+443 NSSLTPILISLPTIN
-455 RVTIR
+455 IR
-460 VSGTAFDD
+460 VGGSTFDSN
-468 LGNLWVTSI
+468 GNLWATNYET
-477 AGSNELKKLSNSQV
+477 GEELVKLSANGQ
-491 WSSIDLSSLTTNRTA
+491 WSSVDLGVVQTSA
-506 IGLTEVVVD
+506 AAGLSEIIVD
-515 RNNSIWIGT
+515 RNNSIWIGS
-524 RANGV
+524 RRNGA
-529 YVYNENGNRKEAL
+529 YVYNENGNRKKAL

-564 NIIWLG
+564 NRIWLG

-640 GQNTIAIFSKKNS
+640 GQTTIAIFSKKNS

-664 IDKEAGKVYFA
+664 LDKEVGKVYFA

-684 SNVAPFGDVLEAVYA
+684 SNVVPFGDVLEAVYA

-777 DASETAVTKIAII
+777 DASETTVTKIAII

>member
-36 KDFVKVD
+36 KDFTKVD
-43 DVLYALTDNAIFTYD
+43 TIIYALTDNAIFTYD

-63 IKKISSI
+63 INKISSI
-70 QGLSGETTSAIYYY
+70 QGLSGDTTSAIYYN
-84 ESETFKGVVI
+84 ETFNRVVI
-94 GYENGLVEVID
+94 GYENGLVEVVD

-155 GDTYFIGNNSSSI
+155 GDTYFIGNNSSSV
-168 KINETIIFNNVI
+168 KINETIISNNVI
-180 YAATEVGIFKADI
+180 YAATEEGVFKADI
-193 FKADGITRTLL
+193 TSNLL
-204 IDFNNWRQL
+204 IDFNNWQQL
-213 FDGTVFKGITTF
+213 FNGRDFKGVTTF
-225 ENSLYVIGNSKL
+225 KNDLYVIENSKL
-237 YTIDGASLTEKPNF
+237 FAFDGASLTEKVKF
-251 NPLGQ
+251 NKE
-256 QIKNIKSSTTNLCI
+256 IKNIKSTNTNLCI
-270 ALDKEA
+270 SLDKEA
-276 IIYDNSMNLVPEF
+276 RIYDSSMNLVQEF
-289 TPDLDYDYSLNTA
+289 TPNSEYDYSLNTA
-302 FIEDNMVFLATK
+302 FFEDDMVFLATK
-314 EFGILETTISES
+314 EFGILETTISQ
-326 GPTTY
+326 PTTY
-331 LEIHPEGPLSNAV
+331 SEIHPEGPLSNAV

-355 VVYGGYDGTYEPSG
+355 VVYGGYNSTFTPL
-369 NKQGFSNFNGE
+369 NIRNGFSKFNGE
-380 SWINTKYDSNLPIKD
+380 NWINTNFNSSLPND
-395 LNHVTIDINAKNKV
+395 LVDVTIDPSHENRV
-409 YISSFGSTEN
+409 YISALGASNN
-419 ITSQATGGLLVV
+419 IEAKPTGGLLVV
-431 ENNEVIEFYNHK
+431 EDNVLVQTYNHL
-443 NSTIEDTNLTDS
+443 NSSLTPILISLPTIN
-455 RVTIR
+455 IR
-460 VSGTAFDD
+460 VGGSTFDSN
-468 LGNLWVTSI
+468 GNLWATNYET
-477 AGSNELKKLSNSQV
+477 GEELVKLSENGQ
-491 WSSIDLSSLTTNRTA
+491 WSSVDLGVVQTSA
-506 IGLTEVVVD
+506 APGLSEIIVD
-515 RNNSIWIGT
+515 RNNSIWIGS
-524 RANGV
+524 RRNGA
-529 YVYNENGNRKEAL
+529 YVYNENGNRKKAL

-564 NIIWLG
+564 NRIWLG
-570 TKSGLVVYSNASG
+570 TKFGLVVYSNASG

-614 NSIVVD
+614 NSILVD
-620 GADNKWFGTDRGGVL
+620 GADNKWFGTDSGGVL

-640 GQNTIAIFSKKNS
+640 GQTTIAIFSKKNS

-664 IDKEAGKVYFA
+664 LDKEVGKVYFA

-760 AGNKVASG
+760 EGNKVASG